1 MGWKED
7 GRIAQAEDRAA
18 NGDSNGSAVYDPT
31 KFDED
36 GKPRRK
42 GIYPL
47 SFQGFP
53 LLNLDPQI
61 LLAKESSFL
70 LQKKCELFTKDWL
83 KSRFTNSGGVCLYS
97 SD

>member
-1 MGWKED
+1 MGWEED
-7 GRIAQAEDRAA
+7 GKIAQAEDGAA

-47 SFQGFP
+47 SLQGFP

-70 LQKKCELFTKDWL
+70 LQKTM
-83 KSRFTNSGGVCLYS
+83 
-97 SD
+97 

>member
-1 MGWKED
+1 MGWEED
-7 GRIAQAEDRAA
+7 GKIAQAEDGAA

-47 SFQGFP
+47 SLFKGSP
-53 LLNLDPQI
+53 CLIWI
-61 LLAKESSFL
+61 LRSS
-70 LQKKCELFTKDWL
+70 
-83 KSRFTNSGGVCLYS
+83 
-97 SD
+97 

>member
-1 MGWKED
+1 MGWEED
-7 GRIAQAEDRAA
+7 GKIAQAEDGAA
-18 NGDSNGSAVYDPT
+18 NGDTNGSTVYDPT

-47 SFQGFP
+47 SLQGFP

-70 LQKKCELFTKDWL
+70 LQKTM
-83 KSRFTNSGGVCLYS
+83 
-97 SD
+97 